1 MISDIISSPN
11 TEIGAIVELYY
22 SPIFDILSIPEPN
35 AEHQVTESEIEFN
48 FYGFKKLDIL
58 PDTGF
63 LESETNEGE
72 HGQFFKTSVKATLTT
87 TQKKDLVILKQL
99 KRFVLKAKLG
109 NGDLLLIGNKIEYG
123 ILANNNSIPKKR
135 SALQQVELQFN
146 FQHKQEIPSLI

>member
-22 SPIFDILSIPEPN
+22 SPIFDIVSIPQPN
-35 AEHQVTESEIEFN
+35 ADHQVTESEIEFN

-58 PDTGF
+58 PDTGI

-72 HGQFFKTSVKATLTT
+72 HGQFFKTFVKATITT
-87 TQKKDLVILKQL
+87 TQKKDFVILKQL

-109 NGDLLLIGNKIEYG
+109 NGDLLLIGNQIEYG

-146 FQHKQEIPSLI
+146 FQHKQEIPSLV